1 MLEIH
6 YLVTSN
12 DTTESVKTYEKAA
25 DFVAAQLREV
35 PDLEDYF
42 HVTEALVDGKKLVLD
57 EPTIYGLFN
66 KLNQPAH

>member
-6 YLVTSN
+6 YLVTTS
-12 DTTESVKTYEKAA
+12 DTVGSVKKYEKAA
-25 DFVAAQLREV
+25 DFVAAQQREV

-42 HVTEALVDGKKLVLD
+42 HVTEALVDGKKLELA

-66 KLNQPAH
+66 ALNQPS

>member
-12 DTTESVKTYEKAA
+12 DTTESVKTYEKVA

-42 HVTEALVDGKKLVLD
+42 HVTEALVDGKKLELD

-66 KLNQPAH
+66 KLNQPAQ